1 MTKSI
6 RVQAQEALLQ
16 GKHTQ
21 ALALFT
27 QLHEEKPNDMR
38 IYGKLAELREKTKD
52 IRGAVKAY
60 TDIANAY
67 ADQGFV
73 VQAIAINKILLRLD
87 STQTGVQR
95 RLKDLS
101 NERGE
106 DWAVKTTGLRTGGN
120 ISNNRLTVERMPLF
134 SGLSGNELQDFI
146 DSLQLHSVPA
156 KTYIY
161 KEGDRGNYLY
171 IVSMGCVALEASDK
185 RGNAKV
191 YARLLEGDFFG
202 EDAFLARG
210 TYRESAKAATD
221 CSVLIIERSTFDEWV
236 SKYPRMQST
245 VEDFYRKKVLTRALA
260 IAPIF
265 SGLPPNV
272 INEALNLFICKTVQA
287 GEAIVHEGE
296 VGDSFYLIRSGRV
309 AVFTSDMKNRDE
321 KVPLT
326 TLNDGHF
333 FGEVALL
340 SDKPRTAT
348 VVAISKVELMIL
360 TRAHFNTLLKK
371 HPSMRTIAETYQKKR
386 VQKTIKILLNRK

>member
-1 MTKSI
+1 MKSL

-16 GKHTQ
+16 GKHAQ
-21 ALALFT
+21 ALTLFT
-27 QLHEEKPNDMR
+27 QLHEEAPHDMR
-38 IYGKLAELREKTKD
+38 LYGKVAELREKNND
-52 IRGAVKAY
+52 VRGAVKAY
-60 TDIANAY
+60 TEIAHAY
-67 ADQGFV
+67 AEQGFV

-87 STQTGVQR
+87 STQTGVQQ

-101 NERGE
+101 SERGE

-120 ISNNRLTVERMPLF
+120 ISHSRLNVERMPLF

-146 DSLQLHSVPA
+146 DSLQLHSVAA
-156 KTYIY
+156 KTYVY

-171 IVSMGCVALEASDK
+171 IVSMGSISLEATDK
-185 RGNAKV
+185 KGENKV
-191 YARLLEGDFFG
+191 YSRLLEGDFFG

-210 TYRESAKAATD
+210 MYRESARTATD
-221 CSVLIIERSTFDEWV
+221 CSLLIIERSTFDEWV
-236 SKYPRMQST
+236 SKYPRIQAT

-265 SGLPPNV
+265 SGLEPEV
-272 INEALNLFICKTVQA
+272 IHEVLRLLSCETVQP
-287 GEAIVHEGE
+287 GETIVEEGE
-296 VGDSFYLIRSGRV
+296 IGDRFYLIRSGRV
-309 AVFTSDMKNRDE
+309 AVFTSAMKNKDE

-326 TLNDGHF
+326 TLSDGHF

-348 VVAISKVELMIL
+348 VVAMTKVELMVL
-360 TRAHFNTLLKK
+360 TRTSFSALLKA
-371 HPSMRTIAETYQKKR
+371 HPSMKTIAETYQKKR